1 MFEGSLLSHKQMWR
15 KCSLNNNKLNLIK
28 DENIP
33 YKNKSNTHESNL
45 KNEIVIKIEG
55 TIIHKKVSFY
65 NNVNGFLIPT
75 KEEYNWMSLYIKNH
89 HLNQIHY
96 HLLFLLLMH
105 IQKHVFQKSWFLI
118 QQILIP

>member
-65 NNVNGFLIPT
+65 NSVNVFLIPT
-75 KEEYNWMSLYIKNH
+75 KEEYNWMSL
-89 HLNQIHY
+89 
-96 HLLFLLLMH
+96 
-105 IQKHVFQKSWFLI
+105 
-118 QQILIP
+118 